1 MPIMAAEGTTRGLRA
16 QVADVSKPLQAVRSL
31 IRTGHAVIFGG
42 GENGDEHFVVNRI
55 TGEVNEVKDD
65 GVNYLMG
72 MYVIPK
78 TAMAADFTRPASPE

>member
-1 MPIMAAEGTTRGLRA
+1 MPIMTSEGTTRGLRA
-16 QVADVSKPLQAVRSL
+16 HVADVSKPLRALRSL

-42 GENGDEHFVVNRI
+42 GENGDEHYVVNRI
-55 TGEVNEVKDD
+55 TGEINEVKDD

-78 TAMAADFTRPASPE
+78 AAMVMDSARPARSE